1 MKVLGN
7 TTLAKDVDAK
17 YSFGANIQDET
28 NTVVGTP
35 VVRELYGDIVQNIYR
50 FLELTNVNPTNTE
63 DNKNTQFQFVEA
75 ISKFA
80 NQINDINHVLSLDG
94 LVWSLPLDLE
104 ILPNKFVCFAQVTDN
119 YVNGVSYSFKGIGV
133 DEIPF
138 SSDGFKAS
146 EQVLIVI
153 ENSIVKAFSLSKLTE
168 VSDTVF
174 TPLGSPISFNDTDK
188 MYYKEDG
195 YLLTD
200 LPNSFELE
208 NALRVFSGQ
217 GTLILQNVALFEN
230 QLICFSS
237 YQFSPTIIRYNIH
250 FVDANDFNIIIE
262 SNYFEGE
269 VENPISYSYFDS
281 DASLYLT
288 NSSGQSLNDYTINKN
303 VRDISGSYQFSSQI
317 NLDVSFEK
325 TTNAIVKNDF
335 IYTFVD
341 GYLRKYNLSTGVK
354 TDLMYLPGVNGQL
367 FQFNGEVY
375 FTTGEVAKK
384 WILN

>member
-35 VVRELYGDIVQNIYR
+35 VVRELYGDIIQNIYR
-50 FLELTNVNPTNTE
+50 FLELTKVNPTNTE

-104 ILPNKFVCFAQVTDN
+104 ILPNKFVCFAQVTDS

-153 ENSIVKAFSLSKLTE
+153 ENSIVKAFSLSKLAE

-174 TPLGSPISFNDTDK
+174 TTLGSPISFNDTDK

-195 YLLTD
+195 YLITD
-200 LPNSFELE
+200 LPSSFELE
-208 NALRVFSGQ
+208 NALRVFTSD
-217 GTLILQNVALFEN
+217 GTLILQNVFIYEN
-230 QLICFSS
+230 KITAFCLRLENNTYYTFDLLINDLENITQSGIFPNDGDLN
-237 YQFSPTIIRYNIH
+237 FSP
-250 FVDANDFNIIIE
+250 
-262 SNYFEGE
+262 
-269 VENPISYSYFDS
+269 YSFLDLNGV
-281 DASLYLT
+281 LYLT
-288 NSSGQSLNDYTINKN
+288 NNGNNNDGIDDFNISKYQRNASGIFQFVSSILIDSD
-303 VRDISGSYQFSSQI
+303 
-317 NLDVSFEK
+317 FEK

-341 GYLRKYNLSTGVK
+341 GYLRKYNLLTGVK